1 MPDQKIKLSDLQ
13 LMVMKALWEHRT
25 LSVSETH
32 KLLNQEK
39 PMALTTVATLLKR
52 LQEKDIIGAEK
63 QGRKLVYFPLVSESE
78 VKNSMLGNMLQH
90 LFNGKPA
97 ELVHHLVDHDDISEQ
112 DLNKIRQI
120 LTQEKEN
127 D

>member
-13 LMVMKALWEHRT
+13 LMIMKVLWKHRS

-32 KLLNQEK
+32 SLLNQKK

-52 LQEKDIIGAEK
+52 LQEKDIINAEK
-63 QGRKLVYFPLVSESE
+63 QGRKLVYFPLVSESD

-97 ELVHHLVDHDDISEQ
+97 ELVHHLVDNDEISEK

-120 LTQEKEN
+120 LAQEKEN

>member
-13 LMVMKALWEHRT
+13 IMVMKVLWEHRT

-32 KLLNQEK
+32 TLLNQSK
-39 PMALTTVATLLKR
+39 PMALTTVATVLKR
-52 LQEKDIIGAEK
+52 LQEKDIVGSEK
-63 QGRKLVYFPLVSESE
+63 QGRKLVYFPQVSESD
-78 VKNSMLGNMLQH
+78 VRNSMLGNMLEH

-97 ELVHHLVDHDDISEQ
+97 ELVHHLVDNDEISES
-112 DLNKIRQI
+112 DLNKIRKI